1 MPTLTAVLRRLV
13 ALLTHPY
20 TLRTLNVL
28 FLLGAV
34 GSYLYVQWY
43 WDYACKFQQAPCTL
57 NLIDAVLAPVRAA
70 TPTLALTFAFLL
82 LFPARVFGWWL
93 VGVFW
98 WYATLALIWI
108 TSIPPHGYD
117 FETRTGVAEGTAELL
132 FMLTAF
138 FTGIALGILWKKRRL
153 SKIRALLT
161 FALWAP
167 GGIYAATIFWRYF
180 GAF

>member
-1 MPTLTAVLRRLV
+1 MPTLTATLRRLT
-13 ALLTHPY
+13 ALLTHSY
-20 TLRTLNVL
+20 TLRALNIL
-28 FLLGAV
+28 FFFVMIGAYYFARWYLADICAIKGCGMEITSGWIKPLL
-34 GSYLYVQWY
+34 
-43 WDYACKFQQAPCTL
+43 
-57 NLIDAVLAPVRAA
+57 IA

-93 VGVFW
+93 VGIFW

-138 FTGIALGILWKKRRL
+138 FTGIALGILWKKRHL
-153 SKIRALLT
+153 SKTRALLT

-167 GGIYAATIFWRYF
+167 GGIYAAMVFWRYF